1 MILVLQK
8 VQLTALILAVC
19 VAASILL
26 SYAYPDVPKQL
37 TAVLLIIT
45 IPVYAAYLALKH
57 KNK

>member
-1 MILVLQK
+1 M
-8 VQLTALILAVC
+8 
-19 VAASILL
+19 AASILL